1 MTNYLRNWFQ
11 NRRQNARPA
20 KTAFDFYS
28 IGYPKTGN
36 TWTRILLGSYV
47 RSLHNLP
54 ELPLFDPVEMAELKS
69 RGYDGP
75 TGIFTH
81 QPLEWSDQD
90 SGELT
95 FQNVIAPFLEQK
107 VILLVRH
114 PLDTLV
120 SSFMHWK
127 HRSTPQYSGTLRD
140 FVSDPVFGLDKL
152 LRFYQLWADH
162 HTAVGSFLCA
172 RYEDTHRDTTGQLSR
187 LVAFLEERVDENAIR
202 DAVSFS
208 SFENL
213 KGLEASGTRLVYKSS
228 GFHAFGDGDRSNPDA
243 FHIRNGKVA
252 GYRTELPP
260 EIIADLEE
268 RVQAEMPQIY
278 GYT

>member
-162 HTAVGSFLCA
+162 HTAVGSFFVRDMRTLIGIRLASCLGWWLSSKSA
-172 RYEDTHRDTTGQLSR
+172 STRTRSATLYPFHRSKILRGWRPPALVWSINLQGFTPLVTGTGATQTR
-187 LVAFLEERVDENAIR
+187 FT
-202 DAVSFS
+202 
-208 SFENL
+208 
-213 KGLEASGTRLVYKSS
+213 SGTGRL
-228 GFHAFGDGDRSNPDA
+228 
-243 FHIRNGKVA
+243 
-252 GYRTELPP
+252 
-260 EIIADLEE
+260 
-268 RVQAEMPQIY
+268 QAIEPSCPQR
-278 GYT
+278 